1 LALAVPLSRFTS
13 QVGGGLAFFVRPTT
27 HTMNNPTALKV
38 VIAVLIVALFTSLSF
53 LVYGHWQ
60 DFMWQEE
67 VYGLAGYEG
76 STRALH
82 DFQNDKLRLFVI
94 AGERSDDKFSGTN
107 DGPFQVWYP
116 QYYPEVYPMR
126 YSTEREVE
134 FYNRKMRYMH
144 EHPEKFLTATNI
156 IKP

>member
-1 LALAVPLSRFTS
+1 
-13 QVGGGLAFFVRPTT
+13 
-27 HTMNNPTALKV
+27 MNNPKTLKV
-38 VIAVLIVALFTSLSF
+38 VIAVLVVALFTSLGF
-53 LVYGHWQ
+53 LARALWR
-60 DFMWQEE
+60 DSWWKME

-82 DFQNDKLRLFVI
+82 DFRDGKLRLFVI
-94 AGERSDDKFSGTN
+94 AGERSNDKFSGTN

-116 QYYPEVYPMR
+116 QYYTELYPMR
-126 YSTEREVE
+126 YSIEQQVE

-144 EHPEKFLTATNI
+144 EHPEKFLTTTNI